1 MPKINFFVPVS
12 GKPRTLELAQLDCP
26 VPEVD
31 SQIEINGQSYAVAK
45 VDRSYNRC
53 RDTVEYVAVTLRPP
67 VPPCAH

>member
-12 GKPRTLELAQLDCP
+12 GKPRTLNHTQLDCP

-45 VDRSYNRC
+45 VDRSYNRS

-67 VPPCAH
+67 VS